1 METKTTE
8 CQIMIPPTE
17 FNLDSVLKLDI
28 KWIEEEDGSGTI
40 RIEWDEEDA
49 DLQWWTDLGEE
60 KQKAFIIN
68 SLETAIEA
76 AIKQEETNDVV

>member
-49 DLQWWTDLGEE
+49 DLQWWTDLSEE
-60 KQKAFIIN
+60 EQQEFITF
-68 SLETAIEA
+68 SLEFAMKEVIQ
-76 AIKQEETNDVV
+76 QEETNDVV